1 MDSFELISKREL
13 DQLHLYRKRFFA
25 GWGVAIAVAMLAVF
39 TYSRWQSLE
48 SALGVI
54 KYQQAELV
62 KVQQQQRELAGSLTE
77 ALETQK
83 ASVDAIKSVGE
94 YLSDKDN
101 IVDKN
106 RGMVKR

>member
-1 MDSFELISKREL
+1 MDHYTLTSQREL
-13 DQLHLYRKRFFA
+13 DQLHLYRRRFYA
-25 GWGVAIAVAMLAVF
+25 GWGVAIAVTMLAVF
-39 TYSRWQSLE
+39 CYSRWQSLE
-48 SALGVI
+48 SAMSVI

-62 KVQQQQRELAGSLTE
+62 KVHRQQQELATSLTE

-94 YLSDKDN
+94 YLNEKDA